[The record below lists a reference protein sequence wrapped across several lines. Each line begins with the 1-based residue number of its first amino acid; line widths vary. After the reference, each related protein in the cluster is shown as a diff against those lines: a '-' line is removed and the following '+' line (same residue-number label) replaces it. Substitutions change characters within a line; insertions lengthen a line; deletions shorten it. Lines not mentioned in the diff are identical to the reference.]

1 MSEQYKMKHS
11 NFKKFLDKAKLSLKQ
26 DKYIEGCIKKKEKEA
41 KEAKEAKKAK
51 AKLTNT
57 LAQPTNTLSQTTN
70 SQAKSSSDRSGTD

>member
-26 DKYIEGCIKKKEKEA
+26 DKYIEGIKN
-41 KEAKEAKKAK
+41 

-57 LAQPTNTLSQTTN
+57 LAQPTNTLSQTSN

>member
-1 MSEQYKMKHS
+1 MKHS

-26 DKYIEGCIKKKEKEA
+26 DKYIEGSIKKKA
-41 KEAKEAKKAK
+41 KESKEAK

>member
-26 DKYIEGCIKKKEKEA
+26 DKYIEGIKN
-41 KEAKEAKKAK
+41 

-57 LAQPTNTLSQTTN
+57 LAQPTNTLSQTSN
-70 SQAKSSSDRSGTD
+70 SQA